1 MTKLLLIVESPTK
14 AKTIKRYAGE
24 DCTVKASVGHIKD
37 LPKNRLGVDV
47 PNGFAMELEVIRGK
61 KKVINELRAA
71 AKAADQV
78 FLAPDPDREGEAIAW
93 HIADEVRQVNPNVF
107 RVAFNEITQ
116 RAVQEAMEHPRPLD
130 RHLYDAQQAR
140 RVLDR
145 LVGYEISPL
154 LWDKVRRGLSA
165 GRVQSVAVR
174 LVVERE
180 REIRAFVP
188 VEYWT
193 IEETLAVGETVQEG
207 FSAQLSRID
216 GEKAQID
223 GAERAEQIRAEL
235 QGAPHRVTSVESK
248 GRLRKPYPP
257 LTTSKI
263 QQAAAATFHFTAKK
277 TMRIAQQLYEGVE
290 IAGEGSVGLITYMRT
305 DSTRIAPEALEMV
318 RAYIQSEFGPQY
330 LPEAPILYKSKAGAQ
345 DAHEAIRPSQAAF
358 NPERIKA
365 DLSPDQYK
373 LYELIW
379 RTFVAC
385 QMTPA
390 RYEQTTVL
398 IEAGSRYELRTTGSV
413 CVFPGW
419 LAASVPSKENGE
431 DPEISFPPLSSGD
444 VLTVQK
450 IAPTQHFTQPPPR
463 FSEGTLV
470 KEMEERGI
478 GRPSTY
484 AAILETIQVKEY
496 VAKAKGRFQPTQLG
510 DLVTEL
516 LVQSFPEILDVD
528 FTADMERKLDEV
540 AEGKMDWVQ
549 LMKGFYVPFSATMEK
564 ARQEMR
570 DVKREEIATDHL
582 CELCGEK
589 MVIKW
594 GRNGYFLA
602 CSGYPK
608 CKNTK
613 EVSSFQGGAVEIA
626 PVEETG
632 EICEKCGRPM
642 VIRRGRFGRFLACS
656 GYPEC
661 KSARS
666 VSTGIICP
674 TCKEGKMVERRT
686 RRGKMFY
693 ACDKYPVC
701 TFSVWYEPVTEVCP
715 VCGFGMLVRKE
726 SKKEGKL
733 VACPVKGCGFKRGA
747 AAEDEGEGEEAAEG
761 TG

>member
-1 MTKLLLIVESPTK
+1 
-14 AKTIKRYAGE
+14 
-24 DCTVKASVGHIKD
+24 
-37 LPKNRLGVDV
+37 
-47 PNGFAMELEVIRGK
+47 
-61 KKVINELRAA
+61 
-71 AKAADQV
+71 
-78 FLAPDPDREGEAIAW
+78 
-93 HIADEVRQVNPNVF
+93 
-107 RVAFNEITQ
+107 
-116 RAVQEAMEHPRPLD
+116 
-130 RHLYDAQQAR
+130 
-140 RVLDR
+140 
-145 LVGYEISPL
+145 
-154 LWDKVRRGLSA
+154 
-165 GRVQSVAVR
+165 
-174 LVVERE
+174 
-180 REIRAFVP
+180 
-188 VEYWT
+188 
-193 IEETLAVGETVQEG
+193 VGETAQEG
-207 FSAQLSRID
+207 FSAQLARID